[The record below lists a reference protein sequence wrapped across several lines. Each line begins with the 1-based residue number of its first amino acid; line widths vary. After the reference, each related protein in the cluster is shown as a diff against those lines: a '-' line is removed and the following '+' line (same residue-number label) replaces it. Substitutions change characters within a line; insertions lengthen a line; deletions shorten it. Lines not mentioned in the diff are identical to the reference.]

1 MNLNNDVVYR
11 CPRLGPL
18 HQRHPGRSRSLI
30 RHDDGFHLDTSLYQS
45 SPTRHFR
52 IPAARGNR
60 VRWPGSAHVSRA
72 QTSSGPRTMWTAT
85 SSALAPRPAIP
96 PDVNGVQVG
105 EVVPLAGS
113 LDVDQTSRAG
123 GASRRSRQQHMGFRR
138 IPENSGAQVQNLDH
152 MKHSG
157 ITQPTARSREA

>member
-1 MNLNNDVVYR
+1 
-11 CPRLGPL
+11 
-18 HQRHPGRSRSLI
+18 
-30 RHDDGFHLDTSLYQS
+30 
-45 SPTRHFR
+45 
-52 IPAARGNR
+52 
-60 VRWPGSAHVSRA
+60 
-72 QTSSGPRTMWTAT
+72 MWTAA

-138 IPENSGAQVQNLDH
+138 LPENSGAQVQNLDH

-157 ITQPTARSREA
+157 VTQPTAVHVRLERGNLIFRDTGSFTRWR